1 VKGRGSTTCYQ
12 SLPREMAGNLTTWIG
27 YMFLSSQILVLKFEA
42 CLRAARGALRIL
54 LARPKGYNCVELGSG
69 SRLVAVSWLA

>member
-1 VKGRGSTTCYQ
+1 
-12 SLPREMAGNLTTWIG
+12 
-27 YMFLSSQILVLKFEA
+27 MFLSSQILVLKFEA